1 MRRMRLLA
9 LFLDV
14 LVCALAADAAGLA
27 LTFVIWRY
35 RPGALAWIPWIW
47 TACGLAAVLAFLLR
61 DRQGGR
67 ARRWLALEARRPDG
81 RAPGAWGS
89 IRRNMP
95 LLVPFWNL
103 YDAWPVRGGR
113 RGAPAHGPP
122 YGNPYLAVLMRVGG
136 SKWRAVN
143 LLSRFPLVKIQM
155 SHA

>member
-1 MRRMRLLA
+1 MRRMRLFA

-14 LVCALAADAAGLA
+14 LVCALGADAAGLA

-35 RPGALAWIPWIW
+35 RPGALTWIPWIW
-47 TACGLAAVLAFLLR
+47 AACGLAAVVAFLLR

-81 RAPGAWGS
+81 RAPGSWGS

-103 YDAWPVRGGR
+103 YDAWPLRKDGAAPR
-113 RGAPAHGPP
+113 RTDRHTGI
-122 YGNPYLAVLMRVGG
+122 RI
-136 SKWRAVN
+136 
-143 LLSRFPLVKIQM
+143 SR
-155 SHA
+155 SS